1 MDKKVLILSASPR
14 KGGNS
19 ETLCAEFTRGAEESE
34 NTVEMVRLHGKKM
47 GFCTA
52 CYACKKTGKCVQK
65 DDVADILDKMAAADV
80 IVLSTP
86 VYFYQMNAQMK
97 TLIDRTMA
105 CYYDERL
112 SGKAF
117 YFIVTAAE
125 DKPALER
132 TMDGL
137 RGLTDCIPDA
147 KICGCI
153 YGANAWQLG
162 DIQGNPALNEAYE
175 MGKAI

>member
-1 MDKKVLILSASPR
+1 MGKKILILSGSPR
-14 KGGNS
+14 KDGNS
-19 ETLCAEFTRGAEESE
+19 ETLCAQFAKGAQEAGHTAELI
-34 NTVEMVRLHGKKM
+34 RLHTKKL

-52 CYACKKTGKCVQK
+52 CYACKKTGVCVQK
-65 DDVADILDKMAAADV
+65 DDMTGILKKMGEADV

-86 VYFYQMNAQMK
+86 VYFYQMTAQMK

-105 CYYDERL
+105 SYYDQTL
-112 SGKAF
+112 AGKEF

-137 RGLTDCIPDA
+137 KGLTDCIPNA
-147 KICGCI
+147 RVQGRI
-153 YGANAWQLG
+153 YGAGAWQLG
-162 DIQGNPALNEAYE
+162 DIQGHLAMQEAYE
-175 MGKAI
+175 MGRRA

>member
-19 ETLCAEFTRGAEESE
+19 ETLCAEFTRGAEESG

-147 KICGCI
+147 KV
-153 YGANAWQLG
+153 AAASTARTLG
-162 DIQGNPALNEAYE
+162 SSAIFRGIQH
-175 MGKAI
+175 

>member
-1 MDKKVLILSASPR
+1 MYKR
-14 KGGNS
+14 Q
-19 ETLCAEFTRGAEESE
+19 
-34 NTVEMVRLHGKKM
+34 
-47 GFCTA
+47 
-52 CYACKKTGKCVQK
+52 CYACKKTGVCVQK
-65 DDVADILDKMAAADV
+65 DDVAEILDKMAAADV

-112 SGKAF
+112 SGKDF

-137 RGLTDCIPDA
+137 RGLTDCIPD
-147 KICGCI
+147 CLL
-153 YGANAWQLG
+153 YTSNASRSAG
-162 DIQGNPALNEAYE
+162 RTACRIR
-175 MGKAI
+175 KTRKS

>member
-1 MDKKVLILSASPR
+1 MEKNVLILSASPR
-14 KGGNS
+14 RGGNS
-19 ETLCAEFTRGAEESE
+19 ETLCQEFSRGAREAG
-34 NTVEMVRLHGKKM
+34 NAVEMIRLHGRKM

-52 CYACKKTGKCVQK
+52 CYACKKTGACVQK
-65 DDVADILDKMAAADV
+65 DDVPEILEKMARADV

-105 CYYDERL
+105 CYYDETL
-112 SGKAF
+112 ADKEF

-125 DKPALER
+125 GKEALER

-137 RGLTDCIPDA
+137 RGLTDCIPGA
-147 KICGCI
+147 KVRGMV
-153 YGANAWQLG
+153 YGAGAWQLG
-162 DIQGNPALNEAYE
+162 DIQGSPALEEAYQ
-175 MGKAI
+175 MGKHV

>member
-1 MDKKVLILSASPR
+1 MAKNVLILSASPR

-19 ETLCAEFTRGAEESE
+19 ETLCGEFSRGAQETG
-34 NTVEMVRLHGKKM
+34 NTVEMIRLHGRKM

-52 CYACKKTGKCVQK
+52 CYACKKTGRCVQK
-65 DDVADILDKMAAADV
+65 DDVPEILEKMAQADV

-105 CYYDERL
+105 CYYDQTL
-112 SGKAF
+112 ANKDF

-125 DKPALER
+125 EKPALER

-137 RGLTDCIPDA
+137 RGLTDCIPGA
-147 KICGCI
+147 KVRGMV
-153 YGANAWQLG
+153 YGAGAWQLG
-162 DIQGNPALNEAYE
+162 DIQGNPALEEAYQ
-175 MGKAI
+175 MGRNV

>member
-1 MDKKVLILSASPR
+1 MNKRILILSGSPR

-19 ETLCAEFTRGAEESE
+19 ETLCAEFTRGAEESGH
-34 NTVEMVRLHGKKM
+34 TVEMVRLHGKKM

-52 CYACKKTGKCVQK
+52 CYACKKTGQCVQK
-65 DDVADILDKMAAADV
+65 DDVAEILDKMAQADC
-80 IVLSTP
+80 IVLSTL

-112 SGKAF
+112 SGKEF
-117 YFIVTAAE
+117 CFIVTAAE

-147 KICGCI
+147 KVRGCI
-153 YGANAWQLG
+153 YGANAWHLG
-162 DIQGNPALNEAYE
+162 DIQGSPAMEEAYQL
-175 MGKAI
+175 GKSI

>member
-1 MDKKVLILSASPR
+1 MGKKILILSGSPR

-19 ETLCAEFTRGAEESE
+19 ETLCAQFAKGAQEAGH
-34 NTVEMVRLHGKKM
+34 TVELIRLHTKKL

-52 CYACKKTGKCVQK
+52 CYACKKTGVCVQK
-65 DDVADILDKMAAADV
+65 DDMAGILEKMGAADV

-86 VYFYQMNAQMK
+86 VYFYQMTAQMK

-105 CYYDERL
+105 AYYDQTL
-112 SGKAF
+112 AGKEF

-137 RGLTDCIPDA
+137 KGLTDCIPNA
-147 KICGCI
+147 KVRERI
-153 YGANAWQLG
+153 YGAGAWQLG
-162 DIQGNPALNEAYE
+162 EIQGNPAMREACE
-175 MGKAI
+175 MGRGA

>member
-1 MDKKVLILSASPR
+1 MGKQILILSGSPR

-19 ETLCAEFTRGAEESE
+19 ETLCAQFAKGAQEAGH
-34 NTVEMVRLHGKKM
+34 TVELIRLHAKKL

-52 CYACKKTGKCVQK
+52 CYACKKTGVCVQK
-65 DDVADILDKMAAADV
+65 DDMAEILEKMGAADV

-86 VYFYQMNAQMK
+86 VYFYQMTAQMK

-105 CYYDERL
+105 AYYDQTL
-112 SGKAF
+112 AGKEF

-125 DKPALER
+125 DRPALER

-137 RGLTDCIPDA
+137 EGLTDCVPGA
-147 KICGCI
+147 KVMGRI
-153 YGANAWQLG
+153 YGAGAWQLG
-162 DIQGNPALNEAYE
+162 DIQGHPAMREAYE
-175 MGKAI
+175 MGRKA

>member
-19 ETLCAEFTRGAEESE
+19 ETLCAEFTRGAEESG
-34 NTVEMVRLHGKKM
+34 NVVEMVRLHGKKM

-65 DDVADILDKMAAADV
+65 DDVAEILDKMAAADV

-117 YFIVTAAE
+117 YFIVGT
-125 DKPALER
+125 
-132 TMDGL
+132 
-137 RGLTDCIPDA
+137 IP
-147 KICGCI
+147 
-153 YGANAWQLG
+153 NSV
-162 DIQGNPALNEAYE
+162 
-175 MGKAI
+175 

>member
-1 MDKKVLILSASPR
+1 MGKQILILSGSPR

-19 ETLCAEFTRGAEESE
+19 ETLCAQFAKGAQEAGH
-34 NTVEMVRLHGKKM
+34 TVELIRLHTKKL

-52 CYACKKTGKCVQK
+52 CYACKKTGVCVQK
-65 DDVADILDKMAAADV
+65 DDMAEILEKMGAADV

-86 VYFYQMNAQMK
+86 VYFYQMTAQMK

-105 CYYDERL
+105 AYYDQTL
-112 SGKAF
+112 AGKEF

-125 DKPALER
+125 DRPALER

-137 RGLTDCIPDA
+137 QGLTDCIPNA
-147 KICGCI
+147 RVQGRI
-153 YGANAWQLG
+153 YGAGAWQLG
-162 DIQGNPALNEAYE
+162 DIQGHPAMQEAYE
-175 MGKAI
+175 MGRKA

>member
-1 MDKKVLILSASPR
+1 MGKKVLILSASPR

-19 ETLCAEFTRGAEESE
+19 ETLCAAFTRGAQESGHS
-34 NTVEMVRLHGKKM
+34 VEMVRLHGRKM

-52 CYACKKTGKCVQK
+52 CYACKKTGVCVQK
-65 DDVADILDKMAAADV
+65 DDVAEILDKMAAADV

-105 CYYDERL
+105 CYYDGRL
-112 SGKAF
+112 SGKDF

-125 DKPALER
+125 DKPARPDRLHPGRGGPRLHLRRER
-132 TMDGL
+132 LAAWRYPGQPRIG
-137 RGLTDCIPDA
+137 RGV
-147 KICGCI
+147 
-153 YGANAWQLG
+153 
-162 DIQGNPALNEAYE
+162 
-175 MGKAI
+175 